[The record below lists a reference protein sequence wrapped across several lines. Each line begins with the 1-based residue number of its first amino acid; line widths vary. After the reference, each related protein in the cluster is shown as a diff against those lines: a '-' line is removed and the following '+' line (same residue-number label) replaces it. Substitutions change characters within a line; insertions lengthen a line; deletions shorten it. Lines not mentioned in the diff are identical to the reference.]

1 MNMVSMVRP
10 KPEVEETKPSPVA
23 TDSYY
28 EKYPWGL
35 RLTLNTEELD
45 KLGIDL
51 KNLTVDQE
59 VTLQCKAKVTE
70 IRQVKRSN
78 ENNSSLMDS
87 PGGGNGDR
95 TLELQVTDL
104 GFADSQD
111 FEGAF
116 GEALEE

>member
-10 KPEVEETKPSPVA
+10 KPEVEETKTSPSVG

-35 RLTLNTEELD
+35 RLTLNAEELD

-70 IRQVKRSN
+70 IRQVERSN
-78 ENNSSLMDS
+78 ENNFMDS
-87 PGGGNGDR
+87 SNGKKDQ
-95 TLELQVTDL
+95 TLELQVTDMSL
-104 GFADSQD
+104 ADSQD